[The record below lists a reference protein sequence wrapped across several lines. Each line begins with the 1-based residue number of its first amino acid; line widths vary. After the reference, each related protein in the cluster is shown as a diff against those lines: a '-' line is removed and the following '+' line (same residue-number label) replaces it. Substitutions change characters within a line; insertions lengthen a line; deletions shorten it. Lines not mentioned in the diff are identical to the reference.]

1 MVIISHIVS
10 SLITKFSILNIL
22 MNILHVFEHV
32 SRLEFHNFKMKLIKM
47 KEIKKKNRIF

>member
-32 SRLEFHNFKMKLIKM
+32 SRLEFQDEVNQN
-47 KEIKKKNRIF
+47 ERNQKKK